1 MRNVIIVTDDKNKK
15 FADYLMQLI
24 SLKDDTEEN
33 TVGVKDGSVEAMV
46 WEEKHYIANAAN
58 ISSEQYFIFI
68 GESKLIKEKRSFM
81 KTNFSEFGISYG
93 WLGKQAYLSVDK
105 VVAKDEYD
113 SFIEFAQKY
122 QENIEKLI
130 VDKKTKQGAA
140 AVGISGAAAI
150 GAKGA
155 AIALGG
161 KAAAVAGIALSPIA
175 LIPLIGVG
183 ASIPI
188 ISKIKLNGKIKEQMY
203 ACGTMKFYLEDLSKF
218 LEL

>member
-33 TVGVKDGSVEAMV
+33 TVGVKDGTVEAMV

-81 KTNFSEFGISYG
+81 KTKFSEFGMSYG
-93 WLGKQAYLSVDK
+93 WLGKQAFLSVDK
-105 VVAKDEYD
+105 VVTKKEYD

-122 QENIEKLI
+122 QDNIEKLI
-130 VDKKTKQGAA
+130 VSKKTKQGAT
-140 AVGISGAAAI
+140 AVGISGAAAL

-155 AIALGG
+155 AVALGG

-183 ASIPI
+183 ASIPV

-203 ACGTMKFYLEDLSKF
+203 ACETMKFYLEDLSKF

>member
-1 MRNVIIVTDDKNKK
+1 MRNIIIVTDEKNKK

-24 SLKDDTEEN
+24 SLNDDTDEN
-33 TVGVKDGSVEAMV
+33 TVGIKDGSVEAMV
-46 WEEKHYIANAAN
+46 WEEKHYTANAAN
-58 ISSEQYFIFI
+58 ISSEQYFLFI
-68 GESKLIKEKRSFM
+68 GDSKLIKEKRSFM
-81 KTNFSEFGISYG
+81 KTIYSNFGISYG
-93 WLGKQAYLSVDK
+93 WLGKQAYLAVDK
-105 VVAKDEYD
+105 VVSKKEYD
-113 SFIEFAQKY
+113 GFIEFAQKY

-130 VDKKTKQGAA
+130 VSKKTKQGAA
-140 AVGISGAAAI
+140 AVGISGAAAV

-188 ISKIKLNGKIKEQMY
+188 ISKIKLNSKIKDQMY